1 MSLTYACLLHKRP
14 YPRRKVAFSTRN
26 WPYRVR
32 NGQEMASQ
40 GIETGAQIGSEVRF
54 SRKMAFSR
62 KNTKNT
68 KNGLFGG
75 RPYRPLFTVNPC
87 TMPTESLGPWKPDFQ
102 KRPLGG
108 KSDFLAFFRL
118 FRLFSTFSR
127 KTALFPFLAVLHV
140 KKCLRSP
147 KKALRTLF

>member
-1 MSLTYACLLHKRP
+1 MSLTYACFMHKWP
-14 YPRRKVAFSTRN
+14 YPRRKSGFSARI
-26 WPYRVR
+26 WPIMGN

-40 GIETGAQIGSEVRF
+40 GITDGAQIGSLWRF
-54 SRKMAFSR
+54 SRKMGKSA

-68 KNGLFGG
+68 KKCLFGG

-108 KSDFLAFFRL
+108 KSDFLAIFAL
-118 FRLFSTFSR
+118 FGTFSTFSR
-127 KTALFPFLAVLHV
+127 KMALFSLLAVLHV
-140 KKCLRSP
+140 KNTLRSP
-147 KKALRTLF
+147 KSALRTLF